1 MAGRSLSPRRRTEPR
16 LAPRQAQTGSAVVR
30 CLINAT
36 TDEEAI
42 ELYLKQHARTA
53 RTEEAYRR
61 EVWRFW
67 SWCRL
72 QGFQRLDDLGA
83 EDVDAYQDALWAG
96 QVRTPKA
103 IIAGAKP
110 RESAVEPGANE
121 ATLPKRWKPSSVNY
135 SVGILRAM
143 FEYLLKVR
151 FLTGNVFVAIKP
163 LPETETLASVERYL
177 PKSDWDELVLTIDSM
192 PRHSPR
198 HLGVYHQTR
207 WLVSLA
213 VLAGLRRAEMASGWM
228 SDFVQ
233 KDDGR
238 WWLAVTGKGSKQ
250 REVPVPQVLLE
261 ELSTYRSWVR
271 GAFEGAESLP
281 ELPGGATD
289 KQGMALI
296 CRVDGSPGRVSVRRI
311 GMIVEGAVE
320 KTVDRLKAAGE
331 DVRAAM
337 FERVSTHWLRHTGVT
352 QVANGA
358 DVKTAKDY
366 AGHADVRTTMPY
378 VHRER
383 EDFHDRVSE
392 AYESS
397 PLFRKPN
404 EPCN

>member
-1 MAGRSLSPRRRTEPR
+1 MVARPLSARRRTRTALVVSGSP
-16 LAPRQAQTGSAVVR
+16 TGSAASR
-30 CLINAT
+30 CLINAR
-36 TDEEAI
+36 TDEEAV
-42 ELYLKQHARTA
+42 ELYLKQHARTR

-61 EVWRFW
+61 EVWRFLL
-67 SWCRL
+67 WCRL

-83 EDVDAYQDALWAG
+83 EDVDRYQDALWAG

-103 IIAGAKP
+103 IIAEVAP
-110 RESAVEPGANE
+110 PPTVAEPEANQPE
-121 ATLPKRWKPSSVNY
+121 LPKPWKPSSVNY

-151 FLTGNVFVAIKP
+151 YLTGNVFVAIKAI
-163 LPETETLASVERYL
+163 PETETLSSVERYL
-177 PKSDWDELVLTIDSM
+177 PKSDWDELVFTIDTM
-192 PRHSPR
+192 PRHSQR

-261 ELSTYRSWVR
+261 ELSCYRAWVR
-271 GAFEGAESLP
+271 EVFEGAECLP
-281 ELPGGATD
+281 ELPGGASD
-289 KQGMALI
+289 KHGLPLI
-296 CRVDGSPGRVSVRRI
+296 CRVDGSPGQVSVRRI
-311 GMIVEGAVE
+311 GLIVESAVD
-320 KTVDRLKAAGE
+320 KTADRLKLAGE

-383 EDFHDRVSE
+383 DDFHDRVSD
-392 AYESS
+392 AYANS
-397 PLFRKPN
+397 PLFRKTAASSK
-404 EPCN
+404 